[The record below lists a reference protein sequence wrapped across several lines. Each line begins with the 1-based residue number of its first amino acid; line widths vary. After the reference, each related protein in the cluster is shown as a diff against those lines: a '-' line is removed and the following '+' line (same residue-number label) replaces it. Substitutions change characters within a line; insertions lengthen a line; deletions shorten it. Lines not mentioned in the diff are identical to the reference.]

1 MPNRSSRLLLAISLA
16 LVSACHG
23 NSAQEQ
29 AEVADVQ
36 VAKPK
41 LGLFTT
47 LPIYWGEAGDITAM
61 LDSEAEPDWVRTEL
75 ETKFEIVPLDTLEP
89 EALEG
94 LDRVLLA
101 QPRALSPSENVSF
114 DRYLANGGRAI
125 IMADP
130 MLTRH
135 SQFGIGD
142 RRRPQDVVLL
152 SPILDRLG
160 VELHFDED
168 QPDGEYR
175 VEQGDIQFPVN
186 LAGKF
191 VEKDTG
197 TTARGCTVYDNGIFG
212 FCKNEAGGAFL
223 YGDTALLDWEGPE
236 PVPADRKQAFWA
248 IFGWILQDNPASK
261 AG

>member
-94 LDRVLLA
+94 LDRVLLS
-101 QPRALSPSENVSF
+101 QPRA
-114 DRYLANGGRAI
+114 
-125 IMADP
+125 
-130 MLTRH
+130 
-135 SQFGIGD
+135 
-142 RRRPQDVVLL
+142 
-152 SPILDRLG
+152 
-160 VELHFDED
+160 
-168 QPDGEYR
+168 
-175 VEQGDIQFPVN
+175 
-186 LAGKF
+186 AG
-191 VEKDTG
+191 
-197 TTARGCTVYDNGIFG
+197 
-212 FCKNEAGGAFL
+212 
-223 YGDTALLDWEGPE
+223 
-236 PVPADRKQAFWA
+236 
-248 IFGWILQDNPASK
+248 
-261 AG
+261 